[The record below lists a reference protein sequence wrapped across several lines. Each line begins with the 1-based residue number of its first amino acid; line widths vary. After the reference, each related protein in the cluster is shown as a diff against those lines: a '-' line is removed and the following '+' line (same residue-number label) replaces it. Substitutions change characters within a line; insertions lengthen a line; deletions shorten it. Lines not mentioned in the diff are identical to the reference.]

1 MYKRQLQYVGND
13 QPSDTGGHG
22 SAETGY
28 GGDHS
33 PQDRIKQEKTE
44 EDTEKGTASAVPFL
58 SGEIEP
64 AQPENWQKE
73 KILLE
78 MTGQEIPYKIYE
90 FYRNNPE
97 ETDREAYLYELY
109 GDVKREA
116 HTKDGI
122 LTAES
127 GSSGF
132 YILWSEGTSMKEAF
146 WYWDEV
152 SLEIGKR
159 IEKGTY
165 PVSYTHL
172 EQVKLIPPVDL
183 KPFVYVRISEH
194 PDIPLEEAMPL
205 NQAVELFGK
214 LDRQAV
220 EEKDMA
226 GYYKTHFEICFL
238 SEGEVMSYTG
248 RQDFGDGE
256 GNLLDHVK
264 AFADYYLHT
273 EEGQQLMKQ
282 TARTTEEWEHE
293 QQQMRWVLEEM
304 LPTLQYFCNLEK
316 LETAVLE
323 EQEIEKK
330 VPLLTQGDA
339 SRKAYQEA
347 MLAYIRE
354 SRIALNTGK
363 ELPCMPDI
371 RDFATACPDKS
382 YKEQVMEEIRQEAE
396 SYGMT
401 VEAYAANGYE
411 PPKRGGR

>member
-1 MYKRQLQYVGND
+1 MGCLQLRLIIPVGE
-13 QPSDTGGHG
+13 SH
-22 SAETGY
+22 
-28 GGDHS
+28 
-33 PQDRIKQEKTE
+33 I
-44 EDTEKGTASAVPFL
+44 
-58 SGEIEP
+58 
-64 AQPENWQKE
+64 AQPQLLLLSPLQPTHRKADTIDI
-73 KILLE
+73 KILL
-78 MTGQEIPYKIYE
+78 IP
-90 FYRNNPE
+90 
-97 ETDREAYLYELY
+97 
-109 GDVKREA
+109 VKC
-116 HTKDGI
+116 HP
-122 LTAES
+122 
-127 GSSGF
+127 F
-132 YILWSEGTSMKEAF
+132 GT
-146 WYWDEV
+146 
-152 SLEIGKR
+152 
-159 IEKGTY
+159 
-165 PVSYTHL
+165 
-172 EQVKLIPPVDL
+172 
-183 KPFVYVRISEH
+183 
-194 PDIPLEEAMPL
+194 
-205 NQAVELFGK
+205 LF
-214 LDRQAV
+214 L
-220 EEKDMA
+220 
-226 GYYKTHFEICFL
+226 H
-238 SEGEVMSYTG
+238 
-248 RQDFGDGE
+248 FGDGE

>member
-1 MYKRQLQYVGND
+1 MDVLRV
-13 QPSDTGGHG
+13 
-22 SAETGY
+22 
-28 GGDHS
+28 
-33 PQDRIKQEKTE
+33 
-44 EDTEKGTASAVPFL
+44 F
-58 SGEIEP
+58 
-64 AQPENWQKE
+64 
-73 KILLE
+73 
-78 MTGQEIPYKIYE
+78 
-90 FYRNNPE
+90 NNNVVLARDG
-97 ETDREAYLYELY
+97 DRE
-109 GDVKREA
+109 
-116 HTKDGI
+116 GI
-122 LTAES
+122 LT
-127 GSSGF
+127 GRGIGF
-132 YILWSEGTSMKEAF
+132 QAKPGQHVDDAKIVRRFIPVDGKDPDHMAQQVAGIPPEIIRLVTDAMNRTGLKEQA
-146 WYWDEV
+146 DK
-152 SLEIGKR
+152 LK
-159 IEKGTY
+159 T
-165 PVSYTHL
+165 TL

-273 EEGQQLMKQ
+273 EEGQKLMKQ

>member
-1 MYKRQLQYVGND
+1 MEKGEMGENATGRLTTYYVAECMEFNRYGEYRED
-13 QPSDTGGHG
+13 IH
-22 SAETGY
+22 SAEEAVKIYQSIPSERLNAGKGIGLHVEEEDGIPLEFSLVYNGELDVDLLRDIYDQNQYPEVFIAARELSAYLPETKVIDTKGLLT
-28 GGDHS
+28 
-33 PQDRIKQEKTE
+33 EKTLE
-44 EDTEKGTASAVPFL
+44 ATVFADEMIKLEKNLDPD
-58 SGEIEP
+58 
-64 AQPENWQKE
+64 
-73 KILLE
+73 
-78 MTGQEIPYKIYE
+78 
-90 FYRNNPE
+90 FY
-97 ETDREAYLYELY
+97 
-109 GDVKREA
+109 
-116 HTKDGI
+116 HT
-122 LTAES
+122 
-127 GSSGF
+127 F
-132 YILWSEGTSMKEAF
+132 YPKEAEHKEAII
-146 WYWDEV
+146 WKALCQD
-152 SLEIGKR
+152 GKEEYSR
-159 IEKGTY
+159 WLGSKIFEQKSELKEQADKLKT
-165 PVSYTHL
+165 TL

-316 LETAVLE
+316 RETAVLE

-330 VPLLTQGDA
+330 VPLLTQGGTHHEKHI
-339 SRKAYQEA
+339 RKPC
-347 MLAYIRE
+347 LPI
-354 SRIALNTGK
+354 SGK
-363 ELPCMPDI
+363 AGLH
-371 RDFATACPDKS
+371 
-382 YKEQVMEEIRQEAE
+382 
-396 SYGMT
+396 
-401 VEAYAANGYE
+401 
-411 PPKRGGR
+411 

>member
-1 MYKRQLQYVGND
+1 MAISERIHFFRLMRGMTQKYLGTAIGFPEKSADVRLAQY
-13 QPSDTGGHG
+13 
-22 SAETGY
+22 ETGTRKPKA
-28 GGDHS
+28 DLTNALAQVLDVS
-33 PQDRIKQEKTE
+33 PQALDVPDIDSYIGLMHTLFTL
-44 EDTEKGTASAVPFL
+44 EDIYGLTVSEADGEVCLKVNKDKG
-58 SGEIEP
+58 
-64 AQPENWQKE
+64 
-73 KILLE
+73 
-78 MTGQEIPYKIYE
+78 
-90 FYRNNPE
+90 
-97 ETDREAYLYELY
+97 REAYELLKMLY
-109 GDVKREA
+109 A
-116 HTKDGI
+116 
-122 LTAES
+122 
-127 GSSGF
+127 
-132 YILWSEGTSMKEAF
+132 WKEQA
-146 WYWDEV
+146 DK
-152 SLEIGKR
+152 LK
-159 IEKGTY
+159 T
-165 PVSYTHL
+165 TL